1 VNIEDIGIMTIENGG
16 TTEWVSSSL
25 RLPTE
30 FEMGQFNNMFYVL
43 YTGSDS
49 PSMITLSYR
58 ERELPSNVEYWL
70 RNVEYW
76 LRVKVPPRPDK
87 TMHKIVE
94 ERRTVIQEEL
104 GQELE
109 DFLGMNE

>member
-70 RNVEYW
+70 R
-76 LRVKVPPRPDK
+76 VKVPPRPDK